1 MARWVPTRPSDL
13 DSPVATTQKR
23 TRDPPNV
30 DQLQSENEATHHVG
44 VPRTRGPSRVDSKR
58 ARCARKSLVSYDAS
72 SIEVLEGLEPVRKR
86 PAMYIGTTGP
96 DGLHHL
102 VYEIVDNSI
111 DEALAGY
118 CSEITVTIEEDGY
131 VRVTDNGRG
140 IPTDMH
146 ATEGRS
152 AAEVVMTTLHA
163 GGKFDE
169 NSYKVSGGLHGVG
182 ISVVNALSTRL
193 EVEIHRDSKIWR
205 QSYQRG
211 VPDAPLE
218 AVGETDK
225 TGTSVRFLPDPEIF
239 QTTDFSFDVLSTR
252 LRELS
257 FLNAGVRIIIEEI
270 ANDKKHDFCY
280 EGGLNSFV
288 EHLNEKRNPLH
299 PDPIYLSGERDFDD
313 HGRTVSVSVEI
324 SLQYNDSYNESV
336 FSFANNIN
344 TIEGGT
350 HLVGFRTALTRT
362 LNRYI
367 AANTKGSGKS
377 GKSDIPSV
385 SGEDLREG
393 LTAVISVKV
402 PQPEFEGQ
410 TKTKLGTS
418 EVRGIVEGIVYQQ
431 LTSYLEENPRVAKPI
446 VAKIVDT
453 ARAREAARKARD
465 LARRKGALSDFSL
478 PGKLADCQERDPSKC
493 EIFIVEGDSA
503 GGTAKQG
510 RSRAT
515 QAILPIR
522 GKILNVE
529 RARVDRMLASAE
541 IQAIIAALGTG
552 IGEDFAAE
560 KARYHRVIIM
570 TDADVDGSHIRVLLL
585 TFFFRHM
592 RELVERGYL
601 YVAQPPLFKAKRGK
615 TSRYL
620 KDEPALE
627 DYLFDLALQGA
638 VVACGD
644 GSEREG
650 EELRSLLKNA
660 SARQKALDHFEI
672 RLFDERVVDA
682 ASRVRRPTAEDVTDE
697 RVLIDEVA
705 PLIEE
710 EIHRCHP
717 ADGDD
722 VVGELSWSTESEL
735 DGSGFKLVARTRRAG
750 QTLRSPLDGSLVAS
764 PNFRKL
770 VRLTNELQELGPAPY
785 ELRHGDLP
793 PENFLLIRNLLERI
807 LEIANKGLSVQRYK
821 GLGEMNPEQLAET
834 TMNEENRNLV
844 QIRVEDAIEADD
856 VFTTLMGDV
865 VEPRRRFIED
875 NALNVA
881 NLDV

>member
-1 MARWVPTRPSDL
+1 
-13 DSPVATTQKR
+13 
-23 TRDPPNV
+23 
-30 DQLQSENEATHHVG
+30 
-44 VPRTRGPSRVDSKR
+44 
-58 ARCARKSLVSYDAS
+58 
-72 SIEVLEGLEPVRKR
+72 
-86 PAMYIGTTGP
+86 MYIGTTGP

-118 CSEITVTIEEDGY
+118 CDKITVTIEEDGC

-140 IPTDMH
+140 IPTDIH
-146 ATEGRS
+146 EGEGRS
-152 AAEVVMTTLHA
+152 ACEVVMTTLHA

-182 ISVVNALSTRL
+182 ISVVNALSTTL
-193 EVEIHRDSKIWR
+193 EVEIHRDGQIWR

-211 VPDAPLE
+211 VPDAPLTS
-218 AVGETDK
+218 VGETDT
-225 TGTSVRFLPDPEIF
+225 TGTRVKFLPDPQIF
-239 QTTDFSFDVLSTR
+239 ASTEFSFDVLSKR

-257 FLNAGVRIIIEEI
+257 FLNAGVRIVIHEEKT
-270 ANDKKHDFCY
+270 DKKHDFCY
-280 EGGLNSFV
+280 EGGINSFV

-299 PDPIYLSGERDFDD
+299 PDPIFLSGERSFDD
-313 HGRTVSVSVEI
+313 HGREVTVEAEI

-344 TIEGGT
+344 TVEGGT

-367 AANTKGSGKS
+367 TANTKGGAKQTK
-377 GKSDIPSV
+377 GAKADTPSV

-393 LTAVISVKV
+393 LTAVISVKI

-431 LTSYLEENPRVAKPI
+431 LTSFLEENPRVAKPI

-478 PGKLADCQERDPSKC
+478 PGKLADCQERDPAKC

-585 TFFFRHM
+585 TFFYRQM
-592 RELVERGYL
+592 RDLLERGYL

-620 KDEPALE
+620 KDEAELE
-627 DYLFDLALQGA
+627 DYLFDLALDGA

-650 EELRSLLKNA
+650 DALRDLLKNA

-682 ASRVRRPTAEDVTDE
+682 ASRVARPTEEDLRDE
-697 RVLIDEVA
+697 RILLEEVA
-705 PLIEE
+705 PLIET
-710 EIHRCHP
+710 EIERCHP

-722 VVGELSWSTESEL
+722 VVGELSWTAESEL

-750 QTLRSPLDGSLVAS
+750 QTLRSALDRSTVS
-764 PNFRKL
+764 SSDFQKL
-770 VRLTNELQELGPAPY
+770 LRLTGELAELGPAPY

-793 PENFLLIRNLLERI
+793 PERFLLIRNLFERI
-807 LEIANKGLSVQRYK
+807 LVIANKGLSIQRYK
-821 GLGEMNPEQLAET
+821 GLGEMNPDQLAET
-834 TMNEENRNLV
+834 TMNAENRNLV
-844 QIRVEDAIEADD
+844 QIRVEDGVEADD

>member
-1 MARWVPTRPSDL
+1 M
-13 DSPVATTQKR
+13 
-23 TRDPPNV
+23 
-30 DQLQSENEATHHVG
+30 
-44 VPRTRGPSRVDSKR
+44 
-58 ARCARKSLVSYDAS
+58 SYDAS

-111 DEALAGY
+111 DEALAGH
-118 CSEITVTIEEDGY
+118 CSEISVTIEEDGW
-131 VRVTDNGRG
+131 VTAMDNGRG
-140 IPTDMH
+140 IPTDVH
-146 ATEGRS
+146 AAEGRS

-182 ISVVNALSTRL
+182 ISVVNALSSQL
-193 EVEIHRDSKIWR
+193 EVEIKRDKKIWR
-205 QSYQRG
+205 QTYQRG
-211 VPDAPLE
+211 VPNAPIE
-218 AVGETDK
+218 IVGDTDE
-225 TGTSVRFLPDPEIF
+225 TGTQVRFKPDSEIF
-239 QTTDFSFDVLSTR
+239 SSTDFSFDILSKR

-257 FLNAGVRIIIEEI
+257 FLNAGVRIAIHEVST
-270 ANDKKHDFCY
+270 DKRHDFCY
-280 EGGLNSFV
+280 EGGINSFV

-299 PDPIYLSGERDFDD
+299 PDPIYLTGERSFDD
-313 HGRTVSVSVEI
+313 HGRHVTVEAEI

-336 FSFANNIN
+336 YSFANNIN

-367 AANTKGSGKS
+367 AASTKGSAKTS
-377 GKSDIPSV
+377 KNSKASKSDQPTV

-431 LTSYLEENPRVAKPI
+431 LTSFLEENPRVAKPI

-478 PGKLADCQERDPSKC
+478 PGKLADCQERDPAKC

-529 RARVDRMLASAE
+529 RARVDRMLASVE

-585 TFFFRHM
+585 TFFYRQM
-592 RELVERGYL
+592 RDLVERGYL
-601 YVAQPPLFKAKRGK
+601 YVAQPPLFKAKRGR
-615 TSRYL
+615 TNRYL
-620 KDEPALE
+620 KDEAALE
-627 DYLFDLALQGA
+627 DYLFDLALEGGI
-638 VVACGD
+638 VACGD
-644 GSEREG
+644 NTEREG
-650 EELRSLLKNA
+650 EDLRALLKNG
-660 SARQKALDHFEI
+660 STRQKALDHFEI
-672 RLFDERVVDA
+672 RLFDERVIDA
-682 ASRVRRPTAEDVTDE
+682 ASRVGRPVAADLTDE
-697 RVLIDEVA
+697 RILMDEVV
-705 PLIEE
+705 PLIEA
-710 EIHRCHP
+710 EIERCHP
-717 ADGDD
+717 LDGDD
-722 VVGELSWSTESEL
+722 VVGELSWTTESEL

-750 QTLRSPLDGSLVAS
+750 QTLRSPLDRQLATSTDFL
-764 PNFRKL
+764 KL
-770 VRLTNELQELGPAPY
+770 VRLTTDLEELGPAPY

-793 PENFLLIRNLLERI
+793 PEKFLLIRNLLERI
-807 LEIANKGLSVQRYK
+807 LTIANKGLSVQRYK
-821 GLGEMNPEQLAET
+821 GLGEMNPDQLAET

-856 VFTTLMGDV
+856 VFTTLMGDI

-875 NALNVA
+875 NALNVT

>member
-1 MARWVPTRPSDL
+1 M
-13 DSPVATTQKR
+13 
-23 TRDPPNV
+23 
-30 DQLQSENEATHHVG
+30 
-44 VPRTRGPSRVDSKR
+44 
-58 ARCARKSLVSYDAS
+58 SYDAS

-111 DEALAGY
+111 DEALAGF
-118 CSEITVTIEEDGY
+118 CSEISVTIEEDGWIT
-131 VRVTDNGRG
+131 VVDDGRG

-146 ATEGRS
+146 PTENRP
-152 AAEVVMTTLHA
+152 ACEVVLTTLHA

-182 ISVVNALSTRL
+182 ISVVNALSTDL
-193 EVEIHRDSKIWR
+193 NVEIKRAGKIHK
-205 QSYQRG
+205 QAFQRG
-211 VPDAPLE
+211 TPTTGLE
-218 AVGETDK
+218 IIGDTSD
-225 TGTSVRFLPDPEIF
+225 TGTTVRFLADPDIF
-239 QTTDFSFDVLSTR
+239 AVTEFSFDVLSKR

-257 FLNAGVRIIIEEI
+257 FLNAGVRIIIRD
-270 ANDKKHDFCY
+270 ARNDKSHDFCY
-280 EGGLNSFV
+280 EGGINSFV
-288 EHLNEKRNPLH
+288 EHLNEKRSPLH
-299 PDPIYLSGERDFDD
+299 PEPIFLSGQRTFND
-313 HGRTVSVSVEI
+313 HGREVTVDAEV

-336 FSFANNIN
+336 YSFANNIN
-344 TIEGGT
+344 TVEGGT

-367 AANTKGSGKS
+367 AANTKGGGKQGAKQGAK
-377 GKSDIPSV
+377 GKNDAPSV

-418 EVRGIVEGIVYQQ
+418 EVRGVVEGIVYQQ
-431 LTSYLEENPRVAKPI
+431 LTSFLEENPRVAKPI

-510 RSRAT
+510 RSRKT

-552 IGEDFAAE
+552 IGEDFTAE
-560 KARYHRVIIM
+560 KSRYHKVIIM
-570 TDADVDGSHIRVLLL
+570 TDADVDGSHIRTLLL
-585 TFFFRHM
+585 TFFYRQM
-592 RELVERGYL
+592 RDLIERGFL
-601 YVAQPPLFKAKRGK
+601 YVAQPPLFKVKRGK
-615 TSRYL
+615 SSRYL
-620 KDEPALE
+620 KDEIELE
-627 DYLFDLALQGA
+627 DYLFGLALDGA
-638 VVACGD
+638 TVTTGE
-644 GSEREG
+644 GTERSG
-650 EELRSLLKNA
+650 EVLNLLLKNA
-660 SARQKALDHFEI
+660 SSRQSSLDHFNI

-682 ASRVRRPTAEDVTDE
+682 AAHVARPTREDLLDEQVLMNEVVSLINAE
-697 RVLIDEVA
+697 IDRA
-705 PLIEE
+705 
-710 EIHRCHP
+710 HP
-717 ADGDD
+717 ADGEDI
-722 VVGELSWSTESEL
+722 VGELSWSTEAEL
-735 DGSGFKLVARTRRAG
+735 DGSGFKLVAKTRRAG
-750 QTLRSPLDGSLVAS
+750 QTLRSALDANLVNS
-764 PNFRKL
+764 GDFQKMI
-770 VRLTNELQELGPAPY
+770 RLANELAELGPSPY
-785 ELRHGDLP
+785 SLKHGDRD
-793 PENFLLIRNLLERI
+793 PETFILITSLLAKI
-807 LEIANKGLSVQRYK
+807 LEIANKGLSIQRYK
-821 GLGEMNPEQLAET
+821 GLGEMNPDQLAET
-834 TMNEENRNLV
+834 TMSSENRNLV
-844 QIRVEDAIEADD
+844 QIRVEDGVEADD

-875 NALNVA
+875 NALSVA